1 MSSLYKITEIEGK
14 GLGCVATSDIKK
26 GSLILMESPQLC
38 VGRGGTSMWI
48 KHLLKSFY
56 GMSKADQLEYM
67 TLHNSFN
74 DFKNFQNSEDIQ
86 NCKEDRDR
94 KIEAV
99 KIEIGKIEQDSE
111 KAEEILKI
119 YGICSTNSFQGS
131 VYLKVSRFNHSCQ
144 PNAMLEDVDGQV
156 QLRAIGKIKAGK
168 EINWNYLGEFFGF
181 RNRKYRSQ
189 NLLKSWGFLCCC
201 ELCENDDDID
211 AGAFEAFIQEAENLA
226 TRRESIPLKTESISL
241 EAHLAHLARYYSVEN
256 CRQEMMCYKNLY
268 NVGKEQKI
276 QPYFLFMMLHKGFVA
291 ATTGHQLFK
300 ATGATDLKDDAM
312 KFAKAAEKF
321 GKILGNDV
329 VTQGN
334 AFSYKQI
341 YQDVVDKAGY

>member
-1 MSSLYKITEIEGK
+1 
-14 GLGCVATSDIKK
+14 
-26 GSLILMESPQLC
+26 
-38 VGRGGTSMWI
+38 MWI

-67 TLHNSFN
+67 KLHNSF
-74 DFKNFQNSEDIQ
+74 KNSEDIQ
-86 NCKEDRDR
+86 NCKEIRDR
-94 KIEAV
+94 IEAV
-99 KIEIGKIEQDSE
+99 KIEIGNFEQNSE

-119 YGICSTNSFQGS
+119 VGICCTNGFKGS
-131 VYLKVSRFNHSCQ
+131 VYFKVSRFNHSCQ
-144 PNAMLEDVDGQV
+144 PNAMIEDVNGQM
-156 QLRAIGKIKAGK
+156 QLRAIGKIKEGK
-168 EINWNYLGEFFGF
+168 EINWNYLDEFVGF
-181 RNRKYRSQ
+181 RNRKYRQ
-189 NLLKSWGFLCCC
+189 NLLERGGFLCCC
-201 ELCENDDDID
+201 ELCENEVDVD
-211 AGAFEAFIQEAENLA
+211 AEAFEAFIQEAENLSK
-226 TRRESIPLKTESISL
+226 RRESISL
-241 EAHLAHLARYYSVEN
+241 HPFHPAQYYSVEH
-256 CRQEMMCYKNLY
+256 CRQEMMCYKKLY